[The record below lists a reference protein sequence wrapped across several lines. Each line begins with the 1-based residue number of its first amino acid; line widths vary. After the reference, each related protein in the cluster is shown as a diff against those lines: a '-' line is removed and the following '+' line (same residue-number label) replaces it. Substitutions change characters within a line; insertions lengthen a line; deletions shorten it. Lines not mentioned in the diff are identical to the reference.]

1 MESFFLW
8 MFDYAGW
15 FIVLSVSSALIR
27 RKSLTGY
34 LRFIFLPLSVSAI
47 AEVTGHILSRMHIPN
62 LFVLHIYT
70 IFEFSALALFY
81 RAFFGTFYPSRLVP
95 CMMLFFTLAS
105 VANSIWLQPPDTFN
119 GYARALEG
127 LFVMILALMCYYKI
141 LVDLDTRNL
150 FRNPVFWINTG
161 YLFYFAGT
169 LFLFILSNLLL
180 QESERLNFISWGM
193 HATLVSLNHVLIAVG
208 IWQAPQRH

>member
-1 MESFFLW
+1 MEAFFLW

-15 FIVLSVSSALIR
+15 FIVFSVCTAFIR
-27 RKSLTGY
+27 RKYLTGY
-34 LRFIFLPLSVSAI
+34 LQFIWLPLSASAI

-70 IFEFSALALFY
+70 ILEFNALAFFY
-81 RAFFGTFYPSRLVP
+81 HAFFGSFYPRRIVP
-95 CMMLFFTLAS
+95 RMMVFFTLAS
-105 VANSIWLQPPDTFN
+105 ITNSVWIQPLNTFN
-119 GYARALEG
+119 GYARGLEG
-127 LFVMILALMCYYKI
+127 LLVMILALMCYYKI

-193 HATLVSLNHVLIAVG
+193 HATLVSLNHVLIGIG
-208 IWQAPQRH
+208 IWQAPQRR